1 MTAALPLPYPF
12 DTTFMQLAL
21 VAGLAIGVAAPLVG
35 TFLVYRRLALM
46 GDGIGHVAFAGVA
59 AGFLL
64 DVWPVWSALLAA
76 TVGAALLEWLR
87 SRRHTSGD
95 LVLALFLYSGVALGV
110 VLTSL
115 SDSFDTRVL
124 GYRFGAILTATPTDA
139 WTTAALGLG
148 VTVLV
153 ALTWRAHFSVL
164 VDEDSARV
172 AGLPADALNLVL
184 AVVSAVVVVASM
196 RVVGVLLVAAL
207 MALPA
212 GTAQRLVSSFRAA
225 LVLGAAVGAVS
236 VVVGL
241 SAAREWDLAPGG
253 AIVLVSAG
261 AFVVSALLPSR
272 LRLGR

>member
-124 GYRFGAILTATPTDA
+124 GYLFGSSLTATPTDA

>member
-124 GYRFGAILTATPTDA
+124 GYLFGSILTASPTDA

-236 VVVGL
+236 VMVGL

>member
-124 GYRFGAILTATPTDA
+124 GYLFGSILTASPTDA